1 MKQWINK
8 TGLSIRNRIRKFA
21 ENNAGVG
28 IIEVI
33 LILVILIAV
42 VLIFKNQITDI
53 INEAFNAINNDSSDI
68 IK

>member
-1 MKQWINK
+1 MRRWINK
-8 TGLSIRNRIRKFA
+8 TGLSIRNRIRQFA